1 MTWGSPGAPWPPCLG
16 RFSPAV
22 LAARYLLRCRL
33 KTVGLTRQSMRP
45 QAWILRTIV
54 SLGMA
59 PCFNQLAMTVV
70 QITMNNTL
78 TYYGALSPYG
88 KEIPLA
94 CVGVISKVNIL
105 MMGFTIGI
113 AQGCQPIFSF
123 NYGAR
128 NYHRVR
134 ATFRR
139 AVILG
144 LIICTAFFAC
154 FQLFPR
160 QIVSIFGEGSELYY
174 QFAEEYFRIY
184 MFMAFATACTR

>member
-1 MTWGSPGAPWPPCLG
+1 MGIAGGALATVLG
-16 RFSPAV
+16 QILSAV
-22 LAARYLLRCRL
+22 LAARYLLRYRL
-33 KTVGLTRQSMRP
+33 KSVGLTRQSMRP
-45 QAWILRTIV
+45 QAWILCTIV

-144 LIICTAFFAC
+144 LIICTAFFAASSS
-154 FQLFPR
+154 FPGR
-160 QIVSIFGEGSELYY
+160 L
-174 QFAEEYFRIY
+174 
-184 MFMAFATACTR
+184 